1 LIYTRVLPEHSG
13 WRRPADETR
22 SRNFH
27 RRRRRFVTFFENLSV
42 RNKIFAGYAVLL
54 VPFAALVVM
63 TVIMTR
69 GIMHEFGELRD
80 DSLPVLARLEAVRTA
95 GLRVIESTNTFAL
108 LNTFGKQP
116 GQTQSSFSIDKKSDM
131 MRAREDFSVA
141 LMALRGLSDPD
152 GGGAQW
158 YVQNITVAHTN
169 IMKQSDRLIELVA
182 EAATP
187 ATILQYR
194 ERFEN
199 SALNFRN
206 LIQRA
211 VEAENSELSARQA
224 ALSER
229 LRTSLIIGSALG
241 ALGVIL
247 ALLGGIHVSRRVATP
262 IRRLRDSVVRIGEG
276 DFEAIEQPR
285 SGDEVGELV
294 GAFGKMAEKLQ
305 QLMTTLT
312 RQERLATLGQVAGTV
327 SHELRNPL
335 AAIRSSMAIIHQAT
349 LHKGLGIERAL
360 ERAERN
366 IDRCADI
373 IGSLLDFTRLRDLNR
388 QATAID
394 AWLGEILDEQALP
407 EEIELRREFTYGGE
421 ITIDRERF
429 RQAVANLVDNAA
441 QATMTP
447 EWQPPDGAPRQI
459 TVRSEAA
466 GPHLRLSVADNGPG
480 IPADMLARIFE
491 PLFTTRS
498 FGVGLGLP
506 TVQQIV
512 EQHGGTIHVDS
523 APGRGTTFT
532 ISLPRQADRS
542 EPPSA
547 DAA

>member
-1 LIYTRVLPEHSG
+1 M
-13 WRRPADETR
+13 
-22 SRNFH
+22 
-27 RRRRRFVTFFENLSV
+27 TFFENLSV

-69 GIMHEFGELRD
+69 GIMHEFEELRD

-131 MRAREDFSVA
+131 MKAREDFSLA
-141 LMALRGLSDPD
+141 LMELRSLSDPD

-158 YVQNITVAHTN
+158 YVQNIVVAHAN

-182 EAATP
+182 ESATP

-199 SALNFRN
+199 SALNFRS

-211 VEAENSELSARQA
+211 VEAENAELNARQA

-229 LRTSLIIGSALG
+229 LQTSLIIGSLLG
-241 ALGVIL
+241 GIGIVL
-247 ALLGGIHVSRRVATP
+247 ALLGGLHVARRVATP
-262 IRRLRDSVVRIGEG
+262 IRRLRDTAVRIGEG

-285 SGDEVGELV
+285 SRDEVGELV

-305 QLMTTLT
+305 QLMSTLT

-335 AAIRSSMAIIHQAT
+335 AAIRSSVAVLRQAT
-349 LHKGLGIERAL
+349 LQKGLGVERAL

-373 IGSLLDFTRLRDLNR
+373 IGSLLDFTRLRDLHR
-388 QATAID
+388 QATDID
-394 AWLGEILDEQALP
+394 DWLGEILDEQILP
-407 EEIELRREFTYGGE
+407 KDVLLRREFACGGE
-421 ITIDRERF
+421 IIIDRERL
-429 RQAVANLVDNAA
+429 RQAVSNLVDNAA

-447 EWQPPDGAPRQI
+447 EWLPPAGEGRQI
-459 TVRSEAA
+459 TVRSEAT
-466 GPHLRLSVADNGPG
+466 GSHLRLSVADNGPG
-480 IPADMLARIFE
+480 IPPDMLSRIFE

-506 TVQQIV
+506 TVQQVV

-523 APGRGTTFT
+523 TPGRGTTFT
-532 ISLPRQADRS
+532 LWLPRQADRV